1 MASFSHSEEAF
12 LFSNL
17 RNIINVWS
25 GGSGQARLNISVK
38 DGKAELQLNYLLGH
52 PEESHLPPQLPPT
65 FPVLPLRR
73 RKSKKRQTR
82 DNQRAAR
89 YQAAQRAATSSP
101 SSPLISELS
110 TTYYSSSSSTSAPV
124 TTIACLVSQPA
135 VTTTVTSFVASPVV
149 SAVVIPVA
157 STLLKPGSAVLDNHA
172 ARTDYPA
179 DLSMVSLDSTISTTP
194 YTPWDMP
201 ERRFVDCPHCD
212 EDIAD
217 HVQPLPCYN
226 CGEWFH
232 HECLHGH
239 ECDIRS
245 SDGVT

>member
-52 PEESHLPPQLPPT
+52 PEASHLPPQLPPT
-65 FPVLPLRR
+65 VPVRPLRR
-73 RKSKKRQTR
+73 RKSQKRQLR

-89 YQAAQRAATSSP
+89 YQAAQRAATSST
-101 SSPLISELS
+101 SSPFISELS
-110 TTYYSSSSSTSAPV
+110 TTYYSSSTRTPAPV
-124 TTIACLVSQPA
+124 TTITGLVSQPA
-135 VTTTVTSFVASPVV
+135 VATTVTSSVTSP
-149 SAVVIPVA
+149 AAAVIPA
-157 STLLKPGSAVLDNHA
+157 ATILLSSAVLDNHA
-172 ARTDYPA
+172 AKTDSPA